1 MIKKWKMKKERTD
14 DKILMLLQ
22 KEEWNRVL
30 AFLLCAPGTG
40 DTRSQQS
47 SVAGTGIPQ
56 GTTGFGG
63 GAGEQR
69 VVQAQAGREEM
80 SDAS

>member
-1 MIKKWKMKKERTD
+1 MIKKCKIKKERTD

-30 AFLLCAPGTG
+30 AFLLCAPRSGKTH
-40 DTRSQQS
+40 SQQF
-47 SVAGTGIPQ
+47 SVAVTGIPQ

-63 GAGEQR
+63 EAGEQR
-69 VVQAQAGREEM
+69 VVQARAGREEM
-80 SDAS
+80 SDTS

>member
-1 MIKKWKMKKERTD
+1 
-14 DKILMLLQ
+14 MLLQ
-22 KEEWNRVL
+22 NEEWNRVL

-40 DTRSQQS
+40 KTHSQQFS
-47 SVAGTGIPQ
+47 QAVTGMPQ

-63 GAGEQR
+63 EAGEQR